1 MAEKLR
7 GRWDYELESEC
18 DCTLEKL
25 AGGTGITISIFYCPM
40 HKAAPEM
47 LAELEELYSGILAS
61 IESAA
66 AASAD
71 EAWLAIVGA
80 NRGRIAERV
89 AQARG
94 KEVGA

>member
-1 MAEKLR
+1 MAESNEMFGQGCGCRIQAHGLV
-7 GRWDYELESEC
+7 L
-18 DCTLEKL
+18 T
-25 AGGTGITISIFYCPM
+25 YCPM

-47 LAELEELYSGILAS
+47 LAELEELYDGILAS

-71 EAWLAIVGA
+71 ESWLAIVSA
-80 NRGRIAERV
+80 NRGRVAARV

-94 KEVGA
+94 QEVGA